1 MNIGRIQ
8 FSWLEVHCVA
18 KTVLGKSPFEEGD
31 NNDDIKKT
39 RRCVAEMLLKHP
51 FEKYKI
57 GSFLQAFGVTKM
69 KQRSKPPPTC
79 SNSSTYHHPEIDP
92 ILHFL
97 FAIYQ
102 DDLRQVRFATSIPL
116 LT

>member
-1 MNIGRIQ
+1 
-8 FSWLEVHCVA
+8 
-18 KTVLGKSPFEEGD
+18 
-31 NNDDIKKT
+31 
-39 RRCVAEMLLKHP
+39 MLLKHP

-116 LT
+116 LTWWTPEGAKRILWGNRQNGNSHPGAHFR